1 MANDLGRSWQD
12 VCDRLFKRL
21 GEGSNWN
28 IQSRVENISYLT
40 PDGKQERQQIVLS
53 QGRGAVFCQI
63 YPYGDDLYIG
73 WDAYLNYG
81 QWVERAFARGYDSA
95 LAAPIVVNTVSPAV
109 VRVTEYDLI
118 DVNRLIEWVH
128 SRVVQVVKQV
138 MAEHKLNQE
147 IDFKISRGERQSLL
161 RDQEPTRRQPLFS
174 RATPSGG

>member
-12 VCDRLFKRL
+12 VRDRLFKRL

-81 QWVERAFARGYDSA
+81 QWVERAFARGYDFGTCGA
-95 LAAPIVVNTVSPAV
+95 D
-109 VRVTEYDLI
+109 R
-118 DVNRLIEWVH
+118 RKH
-128 SRVVQVVKQV
+128 S
-138 MAEHKLNQE
+138 
-147 IDFKISRGERQSLL
+147 
-161 RDQEPTRRQPLFS
+161 EPSCCPRHRIRPDRRQ
-174 RATPSGG
+174 